1 MGIETPEH
9 VQLTYELAGFG
20 SRFLAALMDQIL
32 QWAAFAILMI
42 ALAELAQLMPGVAGS
57 NKVPLVALIT
67 GSTFIF
73 LGYYVLFEMI
83 WNGQT
88 PGKRAAGI
96 RVLRD
101 DGTPIT
107 MTESLLRNTIRVID
121 FLPVFYGVGMIFV
134 LSSERN
140 KRLGDIAAGT
150 VVIKERLAE
159 ELPLAPPTG
168 IGQTEQMAV
177 LVPLLARMTSREEA
191 AVEQFM
197 ERRDEL
203 ALDVRVRLASKLA
216 LMLEAKFEQRP
227 ATLPREPEAM
237 IAQVYQAMLV
247 RRHEI

>member
-1 MGIETPEH
+1 
-9 VQLTYELAGFG
+9 
-20 SRFLAALMDQIL
+20 MDQIL
-32 QWAAFAILMI
+32 QWAAFAIMMI
-42 ALAELAQLMPGVAGS
+42 ALAELAQLFPGLAGS
-57 NKVPLVALIT
+57 NKAPVIAIST

-107 MTESLLRNTIRVID
+107 MTESLLRNLIRTID
-121 FLPVFYGVGMIFV
+121 FLPVCYGVGMIFV
-134 LSSERN
+134 LTNARN

-150 VVIKERLAE
+150 VVIKERLPE
-159 ELPLAPPTG
+159 ELPTPPPTG
-168 IGQTEQMAV
+168 AAQTEQMAA
-177 LVPLLARMTSREEA
+177 LLPLLLRLTNREEA

-203 ALDVRVRLASKLA
+203 SFDVRARLAAKLA
-216 LMLEAKFEQRP
+216 QTLEAKFEQRP

-237 IAQVYQAMLV
+237 IALVYQAMLL
-247 RRHEI
+247 RRHQL

>member
-1 MGIETPEH
+1 
-9 VQLTYELAGFG
+9 
-20 SRFLAALMDQIL
+20 MDQIL
-32 QWAAFAILMI
+32 QWAAFAIMMI
-42 ALAELAQLMPGVAGS
+42 ALAQAVSLFPDLAGS
-57 NKVPLVALIT
+57 SKIPIIVIST

-88 PGKRAAGI
+88 PGKRAAGL

-107 MTESLLRNTIRVID
+107 ITESLLRNILRTID
-121 FLPVFYGVGMIFV
+121 FLPVLYGVGMIFV
-134 LSSERN
+134 LTNRQN

-159 ELPLAPPTG
+159 ELPAAPPTG
-168 IGQTEQMAV
+168 AAQTEQMAA
-177 LVPLLARMTSREEA
+177 LLPLLSRLTSREEA

-203 ALDVRVRLASKLA
+203 GIDVRVRLGSRLA
-216 LMLEAKFEQRP
+216 LTLEAKFEQRP

-237 IAQVYQAMLV
+237 IEQVYQAMLL
-247 RRHEI
+247 RRHQL